1 MIENNLKAIW
11 NQSNT
16 SEILGGLS
24 WYTTAH
30 NQCEAISYYYG
41 LPLHTVAAIVS
52 ALSPRNKWLR
62 NLKDCEQVIMYRY
75 AASVGTFNR
84 NKDKAILIADNP
96 QNNHT
101 DNLNLLIG
109 LKTQS
114 FCDNLVYP
122 YQSQLVTVDSH
133 AYNAYKGTAG
143 IIKGISK
150 QDYILASQAY
160 QTLASKLDIRP
171 SQLQAVI
178 WLTYRR
184 LNGIK

>member
-1 MIENNLKAIW
+1 MTESNLKAIW
-11 NQSNT
+11 QQART
-16 SEILGGLS
+16 EEILNGLS

-52 ALSPRNKWLR
+52 ALSPRNKWVR
-62 NLKDCEQVIMYRY
+62 NLQDCEQVIMKRWDS
-75 AASVGTFNR
+75 SVGTFNR
-84 NKDKAILIADNP
+84 NKEKAIFLADNP
-96 QNNHT
+96 QYSHQ
-101 DNLNLLIG
+101 DNLNLLVG

-114 FCDNLVYP
+114 FCDNLAYP

-150 QDYILASQAY
+150 QDYILVSQAY
-160 QTLASKLDIRP
+160 QTLASKLDLRP
-171 SQLQAVI
+171 LQLQAVV